1 MPNRAG
7 SAPRHSLSLAERQRA
22 AAEKALRNAVK
33 KIRELK
39 AAASATRTAKGGA
52 RKRATRR
59 RRH

>member
-7 SAPRHSLSLAERQRA
+7 SAPRHSLSLAERERA
-22 AAEKALRNAVK
+22 AAEKALRNAVE
-33 KIRELK
+33 KIRALK
-39 AAASATRTAKGGA
+39 AATAKRTAKGGA